1 MAFPA
6 LSSVTAGGRNA
17 ASFTAGVTF
26 GVAVT
31 LAVVAV
37 KLGPS
42 EIDAVTNSINHL
54 TAAVVAAVAALV
66 PVYTIVKSWRSASPE
81 QQQAAVAARDDR
93 MVVTIDPSNAT
104 EAAMRVASLPEVK
117 TVITTQA
124 VAAAT
129 PAVDKIVGPDAKPVA
144 PEPPAQGNP

>member
-1 MAFPA
+1 MMMPA
-6 LSSVTAGGRNA
+6 ISSITAGGRNA

-31 LAVVAV
+31 IAVVAV
-37 KLGPS
+37 RLGPS

-66 PVYTIVKSWRSASPE
+66 PVYTIAKSWRSASPE
-81 QQQAAVAARDDR
+81 QQQAAVASRDDR
-93 MVVTIDPSNAT
+93 MVVTIDPNNAAQ
-104 EAAMRVASLPEVK
+104 AALRVASLPEVK
-117 TVITTQA
+117 AVITSA
-124 VAAAT
+124 DVAAAT

-144 PEPPAQGNP
+144 VP